1 MTLTTCI
8 FTNVV
13 VGVDYVSCREKW
25 KHWYRSREGEKGGGI
40 ILGTLQLPFE
50 KSTLSCPIRAD

>member
-25 KHWYRSREGEKGGGI
+25 STGIGAERGGI

>member
-25 KHWYRSREGEKGGGI
+25 KHWYRSREGEKGGGDNFRNPTVTI
-40 ILGTLQLPFE
+40 
-50 KSTLSCPIRAD
+50 